1 MNERKKRMTKKALK
15 EYYKSQRAVNGF
27 NTGTRDMKSEKYP
40 TRARQKELNRK
51 EIAGMGQETHSQL
64 IVSPGAATACY
75 FIIF

>member
-51 EIAGMGQETHSQL
+51 EMSE
-64 IVSPGAATACY
+64 
-75 FIIF
+75 